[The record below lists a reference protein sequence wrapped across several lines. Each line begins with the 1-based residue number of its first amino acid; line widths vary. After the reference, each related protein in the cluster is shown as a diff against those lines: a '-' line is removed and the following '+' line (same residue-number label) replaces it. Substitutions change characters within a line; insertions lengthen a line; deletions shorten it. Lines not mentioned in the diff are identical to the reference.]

1 MKRVYIDYLQD
12 MPDNAK
18 RANCFTAGMDFG
30 SFSKDD
36 KTVYAVIRAV
46 EIIGEAARNVPQDV
60 RSKYPQIPCQIP
72 WRDVAGMRDKLIHQ
86 YFGINMEVV
95 WQTLHEDVP
104 MLIDSL
110 EEILKRESK

>member
-1 MKRVYIDYLQD
+1 MKRAYIDYLQD
-12 MPDNAK
+12 MLDNAK
-18 RANCFTAGMDFG
+18 RAGRFTAGMDFG

-60 RSKYPQIPCQIP
+60 RSKYPQIP

-95 WQTLHEDVP
+95 WQP
-104 MLIDSL
+104 SM
-110 EEILKRESK
+110 KMCRC

>member
-12 MPDNAK
+12 MLDNAK
-18 RANCFTAGMDFG
+18 RAGRFTAGMNFE

-46 EIIGEAARNVPQDV
+46 EIIGEAARNVPDDV
-60 RSKYPQIPCQIP
+60 RSKYPQIP

-104 MLIDSL
+104 MLIEAL
-110 EEILKRESK
+110 EEILKRENK

>member
-1 MKRVYIDYLQD
+1 MKRVYIDFLQD
-12 MPDNAK
+12 MLDNAK
-18 RANCFTAGMDFG
+18 RASRFTSGMDFG

-60 RSKYPQIPCQIP
+60 RSKYPQIP

-104 MLIDSL
+104 MLIETL
-110 EEILKRESK
+110 EDILKRENG

>member
-12 MPDNAK
+12 MLDNAK
-18 RANCFTAGMDFG
+18 RASRFTAGMDFG

-60 RSKYPQIPCQIP
+60 RSKYSQIP

-104 MLIDSL
+104 MLV
-110 EEILKRESK
+110 EILEDILKQENV